1 MGTLRGRN
9 CRRGR
14 NIAHGLEAGLLG
26 DGEGWGFFTGI
37 GKCHQHAAPKLGSRA
52 VQQRT
57 SIAWLESPSLPRGD
71 GSDSAGTPSFL
82 LHRGTPV
89 RTSSTSSHPL
99 LLPPGWSPWPRAVG
113 TGWARPPELQASRW
127 RAGRKGFAMSAS
139 VLLGQEQTTPE
150 QEGFAPW
157 LALGVPRV
165 SCILLPRRG
174 KSLLPQGRGQG
185 SWKRSCG
192 SIHLTLVLQQRCQRC
207 PTARVPA
214 GLSPAWAHP
223 GAVASD
229 GEAVAGTARGCG
241 AISKP
246 HARVFPGAFPQ
257 PSASPEAGARGA
269 RRRGCKQLRV
279 GATLSVYSKTSH
291 VPNEEQGD
299 KETPRAAHLPARY
312 P

>member
-1 MGTLRGRN
+1 MDVRPVSLGMGKGGFFNGYWKVPPARGPKTGEQGCTAKDQHRLAGESVPAARGRFRL
-9 CRRGR
+9 RRRAVFSPASWDTCENVLHVQPSPPAATGMVPV
-14 NIAHGLEAGLLG
+14 AEGCG
-26 DGEGWGFFTGI
+26 DW
-37 GKCHQHAAPKLGSRA
+37 LGSA
-52 VQQRT
+52 DGAAGIPV
-57 SIAWLESPSLPRGD
+57 ESGAERFS
-71 GSDSAGTPSFL
+71 
-82 LHRGTPV
+82 
-89 RTSSTSSHPL
+89 
-99 LLPPGWSPWPRAVG
+99 
-113 TGWARPPELQASRW
+113 
-127 RAGRKGFAMSAS
+127 MSAS
-139 VLLGQEQTTPE
+139 VLLGQDQTKPE
-150 QEGFAPW
+150 QEGFAPR
-157 LALGVPRV
+157 LALGVPWV

-229 GEAVAGTARGCG
+229 GEAVAGTARGRG

-269 RRRGCKQLRV
+269 RRRGCKQLRF
-279 GATLSVYSKTSH
+279 GAVLSVYSKTSH
-291 VPNEEQGD
+291 VLNEEQGD
-299 KETPRAAHLPARY
+299 KETPRARRHP
-312 P
+312 